1 MDLFIV
7 RHGAAMTAQA
17 DAARPL
23 SPTGRAEVERVATR
37 AVGLGARVSEIRH
50 SGKTRAE
57 QTAEILASHL
67 EPPGG
72 IRAMAGLG
80 PEDDPESAR
89 EEIELARDPLML
101 VGHLPHV
108 SRLTSLLVIDRDV
121 RELVAFGTATLVRL
135 ERSPSGWRVRWVV
148 TPEG

>member
-1 MDLFIV
+1 M
-7 RHGAAMTAQA
+7 
-17 DAARPL
+17 
-23 SPTGRAEVERVATR
+23 ATR
-37 AVGLGARVSEIRH
+37 AVALGARVSEIRH

-72 IRAMAGLG
+72 IRAMAGLE

-89 EEIELARDPLML
+89 DEIELVREPLML

-108 SRLTSLLVIDRDV
+108 SRLTSLLLLDHDA

-135 ERSPSGWRVRWVV
+135 ERSPSGWRLRWVV